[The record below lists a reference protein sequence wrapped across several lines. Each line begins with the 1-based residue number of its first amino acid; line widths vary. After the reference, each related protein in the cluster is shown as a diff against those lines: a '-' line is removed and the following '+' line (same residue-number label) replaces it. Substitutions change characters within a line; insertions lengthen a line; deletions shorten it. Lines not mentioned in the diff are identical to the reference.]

1 MTFASL
7 TFLIFLPIVF
17 VLYWM
22 LNGSLRWQNLF
33 LVAASYV
40 FYGWWDYRFL
50 ILILIT
56 SVSSYVCGLMLERLR
71 QPRRRK
77 FAVAA
82 NVVLNLGIL
91 GCFKYLNFFI
101 DSFVSVLDI
110 LGWHADKPLLQVVL
124 PVGISFY
131 TFQSLSYVLD
141 VYRRK
146 IEATRDAIAFLAYIS
161 FFPQLV
167 AGPIERASNLLPQ
180 MTGKRHF
187 DYAQATDGLRQM
199 LWGFFKKMVVADN
212 CALAVNQVWD
222 QWQDASSAQLVL
234 GAVLFT
240 FQIYGDFSGY
250 SDIAIGTA
258 RLFGIRLSDNFRY
271 PYFSRS
277 VTEFWR
283 RWHISL
289 MSWFRDYVYIPLG
302 GSRGGRGKTLR
313 NIFIVFFL
321 SGLWHG
327 ANWTFVVW
335 GLYNACLLAI
345 PILLGRQH
353 KKVEH
358 TPVLREL
365 PQIVCT
371 FVLVTIGWTMFR
383 SASIADGIGF
393 LGRLFTLLPS
403 FNPADLTLGKAASL
417 WCLCL
422 VVIEWMTRDRRYA
435 LELPPTRGIFRHTAA
450 RWLLYYVLFF
460 VIFLFHGQTQTFIYF
475 QF

>member
-1 MTFASL
+1 MTFVSL

-17 VLYWM
+17 AFYWM
-22 LNGSLRWQNLF
+22 FNGSLRWQNLF
-33 LVAASYV
+33 LVIASYV

-56 SVSSYVCGLMLERLR
+56 SISSYACGIILEKSR
-71 QPRRRK
+71 QPRKRK
-77 FAVAA
+77 IAVAA
-82 NVVLNLGIL
+82 NVALNLSIL

-101 DSFVSVLDI
+101 DSLSSVLNV
-110 LGWHADKPLLQVVL
+110 LGWHVNMPLLQVVL

-131 TFQSLSYVLD
+131 TFQSLSYVFD
-141 VYRRK
+141 VYRQK
-146 IEATRDAIAFLAYIS
+146 IGATTDAVAFLAYIS

-180 MTGKRHF
+180 MTERRHF
-187 DYAQATDGLRQM
+187 NYAQATDGLRQI
-199 LWGFFKKMVVADN
+199 LWGFFKKMVIADN
-212 CALAVNQVWD
+212 CALAVNQIWD
-222 QWQDASSAQLVL
+222 QWQDASGAQLLL

-258 RLFGIRLSDNFRY
+258 RLFGISLSDNFRY

-302 GSRGGRGKTLR
+302 GSRGGRRKTLR
-313 NIFIVFFL
+313 NVFIVFFL

-327 ANWTFVVW
+327 ANWTFVAW

-345 PILLGRQH
+345 PILLGIRR
-353 KKVEH
+353 KKDEH

-365 PQIVCT
+365 PQILCT

-383 SASIADGIGF
+383 SNSITDGIGY
-393 LGRLFTLLPS
+393 LGRLFTLVPS
-403 FNPADLTLGKAASL
+403 IHLSDLTMGKAASM
-417 WCLCL
+417 WCFCL

-435 LELPPTRGIFRHTAA
+435 LEQPSSGILRHTTV

-460 VIFLFHGQTQTFIYF
+460 IIFLFHGQSQTFIYF

>member
-22 LNGSLRWQNLF
+22 LNGRLRWQNLF

-56 SVSSYVCGLMLERLR
+56 SVSSYFCGLMLKRLR

-161 FFPQLV
+161 FFPHTQC
-167 AGPIERASNLLPQ
+167 LPCLSARIRRHR
-180 MTGKRHF
+180 KRF
-187 DYAQATDGLRQM
+187 AI
-199 LWGFFKKMVVADN
+199 
-212 CALAVNQVWD
+212 LAH
-222 QWQDASSAQLVL
+222 S
-234 GAVLFT
+234 
-240 FQIYGDFSGY
+240 
-250 SDIAIGTA
+250 
-258 RLFGIRLSDNFRY
+258 
-271 PYFSRS
+271 P
-277 VTEFWR
+277 
-283 RWHISL
+283 HI
-289 MSWFRDYVYIPLG
+289 
-302 GSRGGRGKTLR
+302 
-313 NIFIVFFL
+313 
-321 SGLWHG
+321 
-327 ANWTFVVW
+327 
-335 GLYNACLLAI
+335 
-345 PILLGRQH
+345 
-353 KKVEH
+353 
-358 TPVLREL
+358 
-365 PQIVCT
+365 
-371 FVLVTIGWTMFR
+371 
-383 SASIADGIGF
+383 
-393 LGRLFTLLPS
+393 
-403 FNPADLTLGKAASL
+403 
-417 WCLCL
+417 
-422 VVIEWMTRDRRYA
+422 
-435 LELPPTRGIFRHTAA
+435 
-450 RWLLYYVLFF
+450 
-460 VIFLFHGQTQTFIYF
+460 
-475 QF
+475 